1 MLYFSKIKL
10 FIIYLIIII
19 LSFFS
24 LVNFIDN
31 KENFILSKKVNLG
44 LDLQGGSYLLLE
56 VDTNPIVNQNLQ
68 QKLLSLRKYFK
79 ENKIKYQN
87 LKLINQS
94 INFLISTEDIEKFEE
109 FFLNKDNLINIYYNQ
124 YRSYQMNYSLEDNRV
139 KLEYSKFGLI
149 EIKILQR
156 INL

>member
-1 MLYFSKIKL
+1 VLYFSKIKL

-56 VDTNPIVNQNLQ
+56 VDSNPIVNQNLQ

-94 INFLISTEDIEKFEE
+94 INFLINTEDIEKFEN
-109 FFLNKDNLINIYYNQ
+109 FF
-124 YRSYQMNYSLEDNRV
+124 
-139 KLEYSKFGLI
+139 
-149 EIKILQR
+149 
-156 INL
+156 